1 MIRERTQL
9 KDYNQ
14 DNDIKIYVNEDLT
27 TRRAKLFAKVRSL
40 QKKKHFKQ
48 AWTYNGNIKVMMPNG
63 TIKNITNEASI
74 QSLLPDVDIG
84 TVN

>member
-1 MIRERTQL
+1 
-9 KDYNQ
+9 
-14 DNDIKIYVNEDLT
+14 
-27 TRRAKLFAKVRSL
+27 
-40 QKKKHFKQ
+40 
-48 AWTYNGNIKVMMPNG
+48 MMPNG